1 MNAPFRSDPVEVA
14 IAHVSA
20 GRLDDAR
27 SVLAQVLRGQPRHVR
42 ALCALG
48 AIALRGGE
56 VARAFEL
63 VGHAVAAAPD
73 DAMANSALAVV
84 YQAKG
89 ELDAAHSCLTRA
101 LDLDASIP
109 DLHANLASL
118 LMAMAEPERA
128 VEAQM
133 HAIALAPDSATLRYN
148 LGNILTATGEHAGA
162 EEAFREALRIDPAH
176 AGALNNLAVLC
187 KRDGR
192 LTLAGTLLAE
202 ARLRQPSN
210 PELMAN
216 EADLLLQQGR
226 PEEAVETIRR
236 AVSLNPVNPR
246 LRAAFGAILLE
257 IGRPAEAGRELA
269 AAMRGD
275 PKSPDIA
282 LTLSR
287 LLRRQGNL
295 DGAYIAAE
303 RAATLRPGAGPA
315 SAQAVELLLMRG
327 RYAEAWSRLAAEAA
341 QATAPFAVPDLQAD
355 LAGETLRLVA
365 LDSAAALFAARFIA
379 ELAARG
385 AVATVVCPPVLAPLL
400 ATAKGVAAVRPA
412 AALDLRALG
421 ADGAPTLILDTLPW
435 RLRVDPEHPVVD
447 LPVFDLPVFDL
458 PPPAAA
464 DRAAPPAR
472 FGVWWEG
479 DGPGRVLADALGDQ
493 AGVTILQSAPSSP
506 GGTGVGDFLELA
518 HRIRDLDVMI
528 APDGPVAHL
537 AAGLGVE
544 TWVLVSRDGSWYW
557 PNGTQPS
564 PWYPGSRSV
573 RQALDG
579 SWAGALDT
587 VGTAIAE
594 RTGGAAPKEETAR

>member
-1 MNAPFRSDPVEVA
+1 MNASFRSDPVEVA
-14 IAHVSA
+14 IAHASA

-63 VGHAVAAAPD
+63 VGHAVAAAPE

-89 ELDAAHSCLTRA
+89 ELDAAHRCLTRA

-118 LMAMAEPERA
+118 LMAMGEPGRA

-133 HAIALAPDSATLRYN
+133 HAVALAPDSATLRYN
-148 LGNILTATGEHAGA
+148 LGNILAATGERAGA
-162 EEAFREALRIDPAH
+162 EQAFREALRLDPGH

-226 PEEAVETIRR
+226 PEEAVEAIRR
-236 AVSLNPVNPR
+236 AVALNPVNPR

-287 LLRRQGNL
+287 LLRRQDNL

-303 RAATLRPGAGPA
+303 RAAALRPGAGPA

-327 RYAEAWSRLAAEAA
+327 RFAEAWSRLAAEAG
-341 QATAPFAVPDLQAD
+341 QATAPFAEPDLQAD
-355 LAGETLRLVA
+355 LAGKTLRLVA
-365 LDSAAALFAARFIA
+365 MDSAAALFAARFIA
-379 ELAARG
+379 GLAARG

-400 ATAKGVAAVRPA
+400 ATARGVAAVRPA

-421 ADGAPTLILDTLPW
+421 ADGVPTLILDTLPW
-435 RLRVDPEHPVVD
+435 RLRVDPEHPVVE
-447 LPVFDLPVFDL
+447 LPVFDL

-464 DRAAPPAR
+464 DRAAAPAR

-479 DGPGRVLADALGDQ
+479 DGPGRALADALGDL
-493 AGVTILQSAPSSP
+493 ADVTILQSAPSSP
-506 GGTGVGDFLELA
+506 GGTGVRDFLELA
-518 HRIRDLDVMI
+518 QRIRDLDVLI

-537 AAGLGVE
+537 AASLGVE
-544 TWVLVSRDGSWYW
+544 CWVLVSRDGSWYW

-564 PWYPGSRSV
+564 PWYPGCRSV

-579 SWAGALDT
+579 SWTEALEM
-587 VGTAIAE
+587 VRTAIAD
-594 RTGGAAPKEETAR
+594 RIDGVAPKEETAR